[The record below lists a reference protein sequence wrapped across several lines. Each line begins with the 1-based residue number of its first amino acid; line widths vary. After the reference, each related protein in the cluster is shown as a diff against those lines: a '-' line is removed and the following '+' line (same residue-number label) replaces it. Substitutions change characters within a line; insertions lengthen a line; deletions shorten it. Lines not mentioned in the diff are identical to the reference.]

1 MLTID
6 TNKTI
11 SFNRGDKVEFTFNA
25 DDSDGNAYTFLTTD
39 VITLNVI
46 KPKKYTDGVVFTKD
60 FEITVEG
67 TNQTISLIATDTKAM
82 CPMINEP
89 LTLWYEIVLNDEE
102 TLVGYDDD
110 GPKLMKIYPE
120 GGESA

>member
-60 FEITVEG
+60 FEITVRRDKP
-67 TNQTISLIATDTKAM
+67 NNI
-82 CPMINEP
+82 INRNRHKSN
-89 LTLWYEIVLNDEE
+89 VS
-102 TLVGYDDD
+102 DD
-110 GPKLMKIYPE
+110 
-120 GGESA
+120 